1 MNAKIERRA
10 PMGHLVRACI
20 ASAVL
25 GMGWSAGYETAEA
38 QGASECPAARHVE
51 QDGAAASACAGE
63 RADEAAWRRCAGL
76 PSRFG
81 ATDWRDCMNEASYR
95 AARRAWL
102 DGATLED
109 VTCGA
114 EIERAPELYELE
126 LNASEK
132 EEARF
137 WKGRAPA
144 DRCMKV
150 HCTIRAESEALN
162 AACRVFLWD
171 RAKKLANLIG
181 G

>member
-1 MNAKIERRA
+1 MNVKTERRA
-10 PMGHLVRACI
+10 PMGHLVRAFI
-20 ASAVL
+20 ASVVL
-25 GMGWSAGYETAEA
+25 GMGWAGHETAEA
-38 QGASECPAARHVE
+38 HDASECPAARHAE
-51 QDGAAASACAGE
+51 TGGDASAGDGE
-63 RADEAAWRRCAGL
+63 RADEAMWRRCAGL

-81 ATDWRDCMNEASYR
+81 ATDWIDCINETSYR

-137 WKGRAPA
+137 WKERAAA
-144 DRCMKV
+144 DKCVKV
-150 HCTIRAESEALN
+150 HCTTRAESEALN
-162 AACRVFLWD
+162 TACRVFLWD
-171 RAKKLANLIG
+171 RAKKLVNLLG